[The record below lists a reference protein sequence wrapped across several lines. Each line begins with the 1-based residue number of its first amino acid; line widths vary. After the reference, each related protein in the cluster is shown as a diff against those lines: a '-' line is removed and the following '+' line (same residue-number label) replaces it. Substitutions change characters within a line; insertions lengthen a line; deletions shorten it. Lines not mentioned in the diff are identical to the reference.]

1 MIRFFVMAGQK
12 REARLRAGC
21 PAIHVLLVDVDARDK
36 PGHDEFRTRKAP
48 AAYAE
53 ARLSPRCLPLGL
65 TEIPDFTAMILPA
78 DFPPWPLK
86 CLPFSFT
93 PFALAPFSPCCSSAF
108 AASFS
113 AFLKA
118 FLSAL
123 AFRRV
128 RSARASA
135 RFFLRFFSHA
145 AHLQPIGF
153 R

>member
-1 MIRFFVMAGQK
+1 MPCYGLLRC
-12 REARLRAGC
+12 ARNDGSCGSPPQA
-21 PAIHVLLVDVDARDK
+21 K
-36 PGHDEFRTRKAP
+36 
-48 AAYAE
+48 
-53 ARLSPRCLPLGL
+53 ARLSLPGLPLGL
-65 TEIPDFTAMILPA
+65 AETPDFTTIIWSAATFPA
-78 DFPPWPLK
+78 WPLK

-93 PFALAPFSPCCSSAF
+93 PFAFAPFVLAPFGLCCSSAF
-108 AASFS
+108 AACFS

-123 AFRRV
+123 AFRRS

-135 RFFLRFFSHA
+135 RFFLRLFSHA